1 MPYALNRKKK
11 KADFSTRVCYF
22 YLKKKKKRSCRYLNL
37 NCHEGHI
44 GTFNK
49 KIFDDSAPPC

>member
-22 YLKKKKKRSCRYLNL
+22 YLKKKKEILQISQFKL
-37 NCHEGHI
+37 
-44 GTFNK
+44 
-49 KIFDDSAPPC
+49 P